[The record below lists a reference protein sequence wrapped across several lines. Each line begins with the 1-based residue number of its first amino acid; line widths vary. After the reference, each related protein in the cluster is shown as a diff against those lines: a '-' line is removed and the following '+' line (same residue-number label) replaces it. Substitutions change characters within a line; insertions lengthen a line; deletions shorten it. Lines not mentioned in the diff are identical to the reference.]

1 MTKAIAPVLVLSMS
15 LLAHAPVAQAAD
27 PRPPFA
33 GVFCGDEADVGR
45 AFIALPSANGI
56 LSERALAAFNDAYT
70 AGNAPAAKIKR
81 RLSASTVRGGWCV
94 AEGAVAI
101 DKKAVP
107 LIVSSV
113 GEMTGHGSDRLADCM
128 THVARPFGNA
138 ETATAAKAGTLM
150 KPAAMDDDG
159 PGDPVDALRAAIG
172 DRARMAAFWS
182 VRPDVVLAGSAP
194 GELYVGAKARKTFA
208 AWKLD
213 LAVDGGIRW
222 GYVPSS
228 HTQLA
233 WAVANVR
240 ASSGDGAAKTPPV
253 TYRVMFA
260 LLADHFEA
268 DEDAAPE
275 HDTWHL
281 VLAHFALVE

>member
-1 MTKAIAPVLVLSMS
+1 MTKAIVPWVVLSVS
-15 LLAHAPVAQAAD
+15 LLALARGAQAAD
-27 PRPPFA
+27 PRLPFA

-45 AFIALPSANGI
+45 TFVALPSANGI
-56 LSERALAAFNDAYT
+56 LSDQELAAFNDAYT
-70 AGNAPAAKIKR
+70 AGNAPVAKIKR

-94 AEGAVAI
+94 AEGALAVG
-101 DKKAVP
+101 KKVVP
-107 LIVSSV
+107 LMVSSV
-113 GEMTGHGSDRLADCM
+113 GEMTGHGSDRLADGV
-128 THVARPFGNA
+128 TLIARPLGNA
-138 ETATAAKAGTLM
+138 ETAAAAKAGTST
-150 KPAAMDDDG
+150 KPATMDDDG
-159 PGDPVDALRAAIG
+159 PGDPVAALRAAIG
-172 DRARMAAFWS
+172 DRATMAAFWS
-182 VRPDVVLAGSAP
+182 ARPDVVLAGSAP

-213 LAVDGGIRW
+213 LALDGGIRW

-228 HTQLA
+228 HAQLA

-240 ASSGDGAAKTPPV
+240 ASSGDGVAKTPPL

-260 LLADHFEA
+260 LLADHSEA

-281 VLAHFALVE
+281 VLMHFALVE